1 MLKETLIVL
10 LQIVLIILITFLTIT
25 NRIDPVLA
33 IGLTWFIGKA
43 KIEID

>member
-1 MLKETLIVL
+1 MKEILIVL
-10 LQIVLIILITFLTIT
+10 LKAVLIILITFLTIT

-33 IGLTWFIGKA
+33 IGLTWFIGTA

>member
-1 MLKETLIVL
+1 MKEALIVL
-10 LQIVLIILITFLTIT
+10 LKVVLIILITFLTIT

-33 IGLTWFIGKA
+33 ITLTWLIGTA